1 MSSCVWE
8 SVLLGVGRDCAVVA
22 GVPSPARWPGPA
34 VGRVVVLG
42 CHGTALVLEA
52 LGGGTPCAPVADLGP
67 WKAPFEG
74 LLCSL
79 AAARG
84 PLPPWLLR
92 FLAPKPLV
100 AEPLSRGLPAS
111 ACRPGAAPRRAGAS
125 QARCGLPSV
134 SAAAG
139 PAVVSCADEGPFLP
153 PYAVRPP
160 APARVPARAR
170 VGSRPSAVALAAAR
184 CLRWW
189 LVCGGVGLRPG
200 SPRPRPRGSAA
211 PAGPARAPPSGPPR
225 CVCWGGWSRPSPLGA
240 AAGVPSSAVAGPW
253 PVRLAR
259 RLRAGEGRGERGAS
273 SRSPR
278 RGPLRSVWGGVATA
292 AAAARRRRVC
302 PSVLGTSG
310 PPGDLVPRPSW
321 GARAV
326 SGSPRSYLVDP
337 ASSICLSQRLSHA
350 CLSTHGWYSETANG
364 SLNQLWFLWS
374 LAPLL
379 LG

>member
-1 MSSCVWE
+1 MGPRVPRWPTSGLGRRLLRGSCAP
-8 SVLLGVGRDCAVVA
+8 SRRPAVLFPRGCSGFWR
-22 GVPSPARWPGPA
+22 PSPLSPSLCLAASPRLPADPVPRPG
-34 VGRVVVLG
+34 
-42 CHGTALVLEA
+42 ALVLLRPVVA
-52 LGGGTPCAPVADLGP
+52 SHPCLPPPARRWCRVPTRGRSSRPTPCA
-67 WKAPFEG
+67 
-74 LLCSL
+74 
-79 AAARG
+79 
-84 PLPPWLLR
+84 
-92 FLAPKPLV
+92 
-100 AEPLSRGLPAS
+100 
-111 ACRPGAAPRRAGAS
+111 
-125 QARCGLPSV
+125 
-134 SAAAG
+134 
-139 PAVVSCADEGPFLP
+139 
-153 PYAVRPP
+153 PP

-225 CVCWGGWSRPSPLGA
+225 CVCWVGWSRPSPLGA

-253 PVRLAR
+253 PFRLAR

-278 RGPLRSVWGGVATA
+278 RGPLRSVWGGVAT